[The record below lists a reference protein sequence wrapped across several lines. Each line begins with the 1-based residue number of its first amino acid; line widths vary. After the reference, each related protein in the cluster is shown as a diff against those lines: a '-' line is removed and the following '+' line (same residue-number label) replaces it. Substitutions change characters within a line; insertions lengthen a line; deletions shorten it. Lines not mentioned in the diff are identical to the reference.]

1 MAKQKIII
9 PLSQAVRPIW
19 ETMPTTPKY
28 SHLVGHE
35 TIQYEVE
42 VDFDGLHSLAC
53 EAANNKKQVAV
64 RGPFTVRVLQ
74 KATHPVKEQHG

>member
-1 MAKQKIII
+1 MAKKIVI
-9 PLSQAVRPIW
+9 PLMQAVRPIW
-19 ETMPTTPKY
+19 EKLPKQPQY
-28 SHLVGHE
+28 SHVTANE

-42 VDFDGLHSLAC
+42 VDFDALHSLAC
-53 EAANNKKQVAV
+53 DAANNKKQVAV